1 MPHPRDWT
9 LDCRVKTDTECSME
23 PMDATVIGI
32 PLASLSL
39 EQLYQLRDRVN
50 AEIARRQ
57 APPPD
62 VPGPMFGAT

>member
-1 MPHPRDWT
+1 
-9 LDCRVKTDTECSME
+9 
-23 PMDATVIGI
+23 MDATVIGV

-39 EQLYQLRDRVN
+39 EQLYRLRDLVN

-62 VPGPMFGAT
+62 IPGPMFGDVISQGRDNASDSPTG

>member
-1 MPHPRDWT
+1 
-9 LDCRVKTDTECSME
+9 ME

-32 PLASLSL
+32 PLVSLSL

>member
-1 MPHPRDWT
+1 
-9 LDCRVKTDTECSME
+9 ME
-23 PMDATVIGI
+23 PANATVIGI

-50 AEIARRQ
+50 AEITRRH

>member
-1 MPHPRDWT
+1 
-9 LDCRVKTDTECSME
+9 
-23 PMDATVIGI
+23 MDATVIGI

-57 APPPD
+57 APPPE
-62 VPGPMFGAT
+62 VPGPMFGSVNYLDDADDPPAG

>member
-1 MPHPRDWT
+1 
-9 LDCRVKTDTECSME
+9 
-23 PMDATVIGI
+23 MDATLNGI

-57 APPPD
+57 APPPA
-62 VPGPMFGAT
+62 VPGPMFGVISTNNPNDPRGE

>member
-1 MPHPRDWT
+1 
-9 LDCRVKTDTECSME
+9 
-23 PMDATVIGI
+23 MDATVIGV

-39 EQLYQLRDRVN
+39 EQLYRLRDLVN

-62 VPGPMFGAT
+62 IPSPMFGGVISQDRDNANDPPAG